1 MLVSLLSARTRVLEK
16 LQKKQPLVENGVH
29 LSKLVMYSSKL
40 AHSCVEKAA
49 IIAMVKIRLLDTEE
63 RFSLRGSTLEK
74 AISDDKQQGLIPFF
88 VACTFG
94 TTSCCSFDNLEE
106 VGQICTSQNMYLH
119 VDGAYAGNAL
129 VCEEFRPYIKG
140 LDVIKLQ
147 ISL

>member
-16 LQKKQPLVENGVH
+16 LHKKQPQVENGVH

-49 IIAMVKIRLLDTEE
+49 IIAMVKIRLLDTDE

-94 TTSCCSFDNLEE
+94 TTSCCSFDNIEE
-106 VGQICTSQNMYLH
+106 AGEICTNQNMYLH

-140 LDVIKLQ
+140 LDVI
-147 ISL
+147 